1 MNLKFPKIQNFFSSL
16 DKSTWN
22 VVRFG
27 DVAIQQ
33 KESVNRENTDLERYV
48 AGDHMDT
55 NDLHI
60 RRYGEFDGSY
70 VGPAFHRKFESGDIL
85 YGSRRT
91 YLRKVAVADFDGITA
106 NTTFVIKANK
116 ELIEPRLLPFIMLSE
131 NFAQH
136 SIQNSKGSTN
146 PYINWKDIAGY
157 EFRLPPMDVQK
168 KLAELLWAVD
178 GNIEAITDA
187 GSKIKVLYRSLIKQF
202 LLDYIIESKLKMQKI
217 RTPLQTTIEERKI
230 PSSWKVCTI
239 GEIIGEY
246 QNGFAEGERAG
257 SGISQLRM
265 NNINIDGTLNL
276 NTITTIPRKK
286 GFEKYLLRKKD
297 VLFDNTNSA
306 DLVGKSIIWNG
317 EISEMVFSN
326 HFTRLRVKEDLMLPK
341 FLHIWLLYHFEIGL
355 FQQRCVRWVG
365 QASLQT
371 RDLLSFQILVPPLS
385 EQKIA
390 LEKLQHIED
399 LISVSQ
405 SEIQSGKNL
414 QMTLINS
421 IF

>member
-22 VVRFG
+22 VARFG

-146 PYINWKDIAGY
+146 PYINWKDIAWY
-157 EFRLPPMDVQK
+157 EFRLPPMEMQK
-168 KLAELLWAVD
+168 KLAELLWTVD
-178 GNIEAITDA
+178 ETEEVILNNI
-187 GSKIKVLYRSLIKQF
+187 KIIGDIFQLSL
-202 LLDYIIESKLKMQKI
+202 
-217 RTPLQTTIEERKI
+217 
-230 PSSWKVCTI
+230 
-239 GEIIGEY
+239 GEISSKNTADKRLGGLIELNYGKGLKES
-246 QNGFAEGERAG
+246 NRTEGKFSVVSS
-257 SGISQLRM
+257 SGISGKHDKFLVEGPGIVVGRKGSAGEITWVENNFWPIDTAYWVSLKDIENTDLRFVYYLLQS
-265 NNINIDGTLNL
+265 LNL
-276 NTITTIPRKK
+276 SRLSISTAIP
-286 GFEKYLLRKKD
+286 
-297 VLFDNTNSA
+297 
-306 DLVGKSIIWNG
+306 
-317 EISEMVFSN
+317 
-326 HFTRLRVKEDLMLPK
+326 
-341 FLHIWLLYHFEIGL
+341 GL
-355 FQQRCVRWVG
+355 N
-365 QASLQT
+365 
-371 RDLLSFQILVPPLS
+371 RDD
-385 EQKIA
+385 A
-390 LEKLQHIED
+390 LESSVSIPTLENQIKIREKLD
-399 LISVSQ
+399 LILGGKQEMLHRFDSTRNLRQ
-405 SEIQSGKNL
+405 S
-414 QMTLINS
+414 LINS